1 MSNLRLHKKKG
12 SLCLFGS
19 YFNGE
24 VADGQQYAEL
34 SHDRPVSPQMMNRE
48 HPIMDNNITNIQLED
63 YDYEFSEDEITLCTV
78 TMLGVVLQWQPKVKN
93 IKEVCLKTPQD
104 YSIATAIYD
113 SCTTHERLSSS
124 LLTMWVNQLRAAG
137 FWDDDKKEAD
147 HELTNLEQ
155 SEKHVDR
162 LS

>member
-1 MSNLRLHKKKG
+1 MSNLRLHKKKS

-34 SHDRPVSPQMMNRE
+34 SHDRPASPQMMNRE

-78 TMLGVVLQWQPKVKN
+78 TMLGVVLQWQLKVNN

-124 LLTMWVNQLRAAG
+124 LLNMWVNQLRAAG

-147 HELTNLEQ
+147 HELT
-155 SEKHVDR
+155 R
-162 LS
+162 TI